1 VDSRQINTKSFF
13 NQPKKG
19 LFSIARPAVNKYF
32 FTVFQLFFRRRSIVN
47 IVVCIKQVPGT
58 TQVRINPETGT
69 LIRDGVEAIVNP
81 FDEYAIEEALR
92 IKERVPGTIV
102 KVITMG
108 PPQAET
114 VLRSAIAMGA
124 DEGYLVTDRAFA
136 GSDTWATSYTLARG
150 IKALGETHL
159 VICGKQAIDGDT
171 AQVGPGVSEMLG
183 IPFVSWVRKV
193 EEITVQSI
201 KVERLMEEGYDVVEM
216 PLPGLITVIKEI
228 NTPRLASLKGKM
240 RAKSA
245 KIVTFDAKTLAAE
258 KEKIGLTGSPTQVL
272 RSFVPERKS
281 GGEKISGELPQLVEK
296 IVSTVLELNVI
307 K

>member
-1 VDSRQINTKSFF
+1 M
-13 NQPKKG
+13 
-19 LFSIARPAVNKYF
+19 
-32 FTVFQLFFRRRSIVN
+32 N

-58 TQVRINPETGT
+58 TQVKINPETGT
-69 LIRDGVEAIVNP
+69 LVRDGVEAVVNP

-92 IKERVPGTIV
+92 IKERIVGTVV

-124 DEGYLVTDRAFA
+124 DEGYLITDRAFA

-171 AQVGPGVSEMLG
+171 AQVGPGVAEMLG
-183 IPFVSWVRKV
+183 IPFVAWVRKV
-193 EEITVQSI
+193 EEITIHSI
-201 KVERLMEEGYDVVEM
+201 KIERLMEEGYDVVEM

-245 KIVTFDAKTLAAE
+245 KIVTFDAKSLAAE

-281 GGEKISGELPQLVEK
+281 GGEKISGELPRLVEK
-296 IVSTVLELNVI
+296 IVSTIADLNVI